1 MGRQLTICS
10 SRLRILLRLGQTISP
25 GGRRQGRLEGNAGC
39 LQHGRHLLQ
48 RTCHKSI
55 LATESLGSAIGA
67 GVELQQHIG
76 SAAQDAPC
84 GAGRAQHIDD
94 CVHVCRLCI
103 EDGHRIQLAATM
115 SNWRQLQLL
124 EQQLHTAVG
133 SSDELVGALDVRRVV
148 RREAWRVEVALAQVA
163 ILRAGAGKEVKVT
176 EAVRHQASLGAE
188 VLCKRRHHKAEGNMY
203 RGFPRSS
210 GLMTHLA

>member
-10 SRLRILLRLGQTISP
+10 SRLRILRRLRQTISP
-25 GGRRQGRLEGNAGC
+25 GGRRQGRLQRNAGC

-48 RTCHKSI
+48 RTGHKSI
-55 LATESLGSAIGA
+55 LATKSLGSAIGT
-67 GVELQQHIG
+67 GVELQQQIG

-84 GAGRAQHIDD
+84 RTRRAQHIDD
-94 CVHVCRLCI
+94 CVHVCRLRI

-133 SSDELVGALDVRRVV
+133 SSDELVGALDVRRIV

-163 ILRAGAGKEVKVT
+163 ILRAGAGEEVKVAK
-176 EAVRHQASLGAE
+176 AVRHQATLGAE
-188 VLCKRRHHKAEGNMY
+188 VLCKTRHHKTEGHTSEVVL
-203 RGFPRSS
+203 GQV
-210 GLMTHLA
+210 A